1 MLAIST
7 EMHLI
12 THSVILSGW
21 INIAEVVAENMSIWQ
36 QGWMLYLELLP
47 RTVSC
52 PCTERERMPPW
63 LSFVRGAGA
72 WSSAAPVL
80 ERAKLIRSC
89 KGKARRLSWVP
100 ATELVAK
107 NNGGEA
113 EQAPRCL
120 PMVGIRA
127 RQRPERLEGEQEN
140 TPGDERGTGKLA

>member
-1 MLAIST
+1 
-7 EMHLI
+7 
-12 THSVILSGW
+12 
-21 INIAEVVAENMSIWQ
+21 
-36 QGWMLYLELLP
+36 
-47 RTVSC
+47 
-52 PCTERERMPPW
+52 MPPW

-80 ERAKLIRSC
+80 ERAELSRSC
-89 KGKARRLSWVP
+89 KGKGKAFLGTCES

-140 TPGDERGTGKLA
+140 TPGDERGTGKLAQQQQRPPPKQMGMEKTARESRCLKGGGRKEVERKKNGAMASILLVPPLLVL

>member
-36 QGWMLYLELLP
+36 QGWMPYLELLP

-63 LSFVRGAGA
+63 LSFVLGAGA
-72 WSSAAPVL
+72 QLLRFSKELSLFAPAK
-80 ERAKLIRSC
+80 ERQ
-89 KGKARRLSWVP
+89 
-100 ATELVAK
+100 
-107 NNGGEA
+107 GGF
-113 EQAPRCL
+113 L
-120 PMVGIRA
+120 GYL
-127 RQRPERLEGEQEN
+127 RQN
-140 TPGDERGTGKLA
+140 

>member
-1 MLAIST
+1 MYRARKD
-7 EMHLI
+7 
-12 THSVILSGW
+12 
-21 INIAEVVAENMSIWQ
+21 AAVAQ
-36 QGWMLYLELLP
+36 L
-47 RTVSC
+47 C
-52 PCTERERMPPW
+52 PG
-63 LSFVRGAGA
+63 S

-140 TPGDERGTGKLA
+140 TPGDERGTGKLAQQQQRPPPKQMGMEKTARESRCLKGGGRKKGGRERRIGQWHQSSLSHRC

>member
-36 QGWMLYLELLP
+36 QGWMPYLELLP

-80 ERAKLIRSC
+80 ERAELIRSC
-89 KGKARRLSWVP
+89 KGKGKAFLGTCES

-113 EQAPRCL
+113 EQAPRSL
-120 PMVGIRA
+120 PMELV
-127 RQRPERLEGEQEN
+127 
-140 TPGDERGTGKLA
+140 